1 MMLTSKDRI
10 VAALPKFIT
19 WTAIVLA
26 GLVITLYLVV
36 VLTQ

>member
-10 VAALPKFIT
+10 VAALPKFIG
-19 WTAIVLA
+19 WTAVIVA
-26 GLVITLYLVV
+26 GLVITLYFVV